1 MNTFYLIRH
10 AETEYNANWGQLVW
24 WRSNHLKLTQKW
36 EKQAHLL
43 WKYLHDNNYTFDKIY
58 SSIAVRAL
66 TTSQIV
72 CEYIQKV
79 DDIIESDRILEL
91 AQWDWEWKPRNEIYT
106 REVFEQI
113 KADNWN
119 FKAPN
124 WESQREVEERML
136 EFLRENISN
145 KNEKIAIFTHWM
157 AIKCLLRWVF
167 DSSATMTNK
176 INIDNTSIT
185 KLTFNEKWWNVDY
198 INFVPHL

>member
-10 AETEYNANWGQLVW
+10 AETEYNANWAVLVW
-24 WRSNHLKLTQKW
+24 WRSNHLTLTPKW
-36 EKQAHLL
+36 ETQAHLL
-43 WKYLHDNNYTFDKIY
+43 WKYLKENNYTFDKIY

-66 TTSQIV
+66 ATSKIV

-79 DDIIESDRILEL
+79 DEIMESDKILEL
-91 AQWDWEWKPRNEIYT
+91 AQWDWEWKPRCEMYT
-106 REVFEQI
+106 PEVFEQI

-136 EFLRENISN
+136 EFLKENTLN
-145 KNEKIAIFTHWM
+145 KNEKIAIFSHGM
-157 AIKCLLRWVF
+157 AIKCLLRWIL
-167 DSSATMTNK
+167 DSSASMTNK

-198 INFVPHL
+198 INFIPHL